1 MKRLIPVL
9 NYSTFYPGH
18 QPPKEPL
25 EILKDYDFE
34 ILILTMVGLR
44 NSLDRNRYQ
53 HQKDGAVEKIIGNLP
68 PEKARRLKVF
78 LNSGHRFTFV
88 QSAVIDRIVLDLFRG
103 LKDNY
108 ITRNLDDGQYE
119 QRIFDVLLS
128 YNEHYYNNGI
138 LDRSFTDH
146 ELMWT
151 LVMMQGVSRVSKI
164 DFVRTGLIKHL
175 LMLDFLQ
182 KSLGTGFIA
191 LQKSFRERTGLATIY
206 FFIMSL
212 RHIFDFLERSG
223 ALVPQL
229 QKQDPSLSYLEPME
243 LLINKKVASEENFNM
258 GMMLSKP
265 FFETSSGTIYVIDH
279 RNFSLMSERAFMHL
293 LFYKT
298 NYQKLAGFKDMNGLL
313 AHFGKKYYE
322 EFLMGTLLK
331 QMEKPGVRLLASD
344 DIYLADFTLIVNE
357 TDVFVFEVKSVAQHY
372 RIFDEQSA
380 DELRRHVD
388 TNYVDGKKGVSQLE
402 RYIAYINQD
411 DKKLLQIRNT
421 SNKINIYPVIVCT
434 DPKAATYGIN
444 DYVGQKANVVFSK
457 FEADFKKIMPL
468 TMIQADFFVD
478 NISLLS
484 KDKTMFK
491 KLIKGYHYFLKR
503 EKQRYKKV
511 GTPQNLIRSM
521 TSFDQYAIEKFG
533 AFTLPQEQ
541 IYYHLKDVFQ
551 LNISD

>member
-9 NYSTFYPGH
+9 NYSTFYPGN

-34 ILILTMVGLR
+34 IVILTMVGLR

-53 HQKDGAVEKIIGNLP
+53 HQKDGTVENIIGNLP
-68 PEKARRLKVF
+68 PEKARRLKAF
-78 LNSGHRFTFV
+78 LNSGHSFTFV

-103 LKDNY
+103 LKDNC

-151 LVMMQGVSRVSKI
+151 LVMMQGVSRVSKV

-175 LMLDFLQ
+175 LLLDFLQ
-182 KSLGTGFIA
+182 KSLDTDFIA

-229 QKQDPSLSYLEPME
+229 QRKDPSLSYLEPME
-243 LLINKKVASEENFNM
+243 LLINKKVASEENFNI

-322 EFLMGTLLK
+322 EFLIGTLLK
-331 QMEKPGVRLLASD
+331 QLEKPMVRLLASD

-357 TDVFVFEVKSVAQHY
+357 TDVFVIEVKSVAQHY

-380 DELRRHVD
+380 EELRRHVD
-388 TNYVDGKKGVSQLE
+388 KNYIDGKKGVSQLD
-402 RYIAYINQD
+402 RYITYIKQD
-411 DKKLLQIRNT
+411 EKKLLQIGNT
-421 SNKINIYPVIVCT
+421 SSNLNIYPVIVCT

-444 DYVGQKANVVFSK
+444 DYVGQKANLVFSK
-457 FEADFKKIMPL
+457 FKADFKKIMPL

-484 KDKTMFK
+484 KDKTMLK

-503 EKQRYKKV
+503 ENQRYKKV

>member
-1 MKRLIPVL
+1 MKRLTPVL

-18 QPPKEPL
+18 QTPKEPL
-25 EILKDYDFE
+25 EIIKGYDLE
-34 ILILTMVGLR
+34 MVILTMIGLR

-53 HQKDGAVEKIIGNLP
+53 HQKDGAVESIIGNLP
-68 PEKARRLKVF
+68 PQKSERLKAF
-78 LNSGHRFTFV
+78 LGSGHSFTFV
-88 QSAVIDRIVLDLFRG
+88 QSAVIDKIVLDLFKS
-103 LKDNY
+103 LKDNQ
-108 ITRNLDDGQYE
+108 ITWELNDGQYE

-128 YNEHYYNNGI
+128 YNEHYYDNGI
-138 LDRSFTDH
+138 LDRSFTNH

-151 LVMMQGVSRVSKI
+151 LVMMQGVSRVSKV

-182 KSLGTGFIA
+182 KSLGADFIA
-191 LQKSFRERTGLATIY
+191 LQKSFRERTGLASIY

-212 RHIFDFLERSG
+212 KHIFDFLERSG

-229 QKQDPSLSYLEPME
+229 QRQDPSLSYLEPME
-243 LLINKKVASEENFNM
+243 LLINKKVASEENFDM

-279 RNFSLMSERAFMHL
+279 RNFSLMTERAFMHL

-298 NYQKLAGFKDMNGLL
+298 DYQKLASFKDMNGLL

-322 EFLMGTLLK
+322 EFLMGTLLRAL
-331 QMEKPGVRLLASD
+331 EKPGVRLLTSD

-380 DELRRHVD
+380 EELQKHVD
-388 TNYVDGKKGVSQLE
+388 KNYVNGKKGISQLD
-402 RYIAYINQD
+402 RYITYIKQD
-411 DKKLLQIRNT
+411 DKKLLQIRNN
-421 SNKINIYPVIVCT
+421 SNRLNIYPVIVCT
-434 DPKAATYGIN
+434 DPKTATYGIN
-444 DYVGQKANVVFSK
+444 DYVGQKADVIFSK
-457 FEADFKKIMPL
+457 FEADFKKVMPL
-468 TMIQADFFVD
+468 TIIQADFFVD
-478 NISLLS
+478 NILLLS
-484 KDKTMFK
+484 KDRMMLK

-503 EKQRYKKV
+503 EKQRFKKIS
-511 GTPQNLIRSM
+511 TPQSLIRSM
-521 TSFDQYAIEKFG
+521 ISFDQYAIEKFG

-541 IYYHLKDVFQ
+541 IYYHLKEIFQ